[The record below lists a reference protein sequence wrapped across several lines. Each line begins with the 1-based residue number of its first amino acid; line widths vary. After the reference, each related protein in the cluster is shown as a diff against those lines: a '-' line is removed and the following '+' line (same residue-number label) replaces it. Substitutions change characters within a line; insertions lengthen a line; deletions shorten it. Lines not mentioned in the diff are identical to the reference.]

1 MLLVSPFGMTRSV
14 PLTLD
19 FLHHRSLAFPVAVD
33 ADEYGP
39 SRNSHERVHDA
50 SVEDVK
56 DRKPHRRTEK
66 GLSHGSSHGHI
77 GGKLKKKELIS
88 TWDAFYEL
96 Q

>member
-1 MLLVSPFGMTRSV
+1 
-14 PLTLD
+14 
-19 FLHHRSLAFPVAVD
+19 
-33 ADEYGP
+33 
-39 SRNSHERVHDA
+39 
-50 SVEDVK
+50 VEDVK